1 MARLESGWMP
11 GVERVRSMAAGGLGV
26 PEDAMY
32 PQGIVQ
38 HVMAGYFA
46 GARQMMQSSAPGTVG
61 WHFSIARDG
70 RVMQHASIWDTM
82 QHAGAI
88 KNPDPGAQTLINRF
102 GNPNLWAIGIEHE
115 GFSIPVFSDT
125 GKRIDDF
132 IYDQAH
138 PWPEELITAS
148 IRVQRWVWNSCQ
160 WLIDLP
166 ASERQ
171 QRFVTHSMI
180 DRVTRAQDPGDLWNT
195 TVWHRVVNGA
205 LEPTPVPRPAPV
217 TPLPAPTPPPVPVPV
232 GPGGPPPARDDR
244 ARVIEALERLINELR
259 QG

>member
-1 MARLESGWMP
+1 MP
-11 GVERVRSMAAGGLGV
+11 GVERVPSAAAGGLGIA
-26 PEDAMY
+26 EDGMY

-61 WHFSIARDG
+61 WHFSIARNG

-82 QHAGAI
+82 QHAGAV
-88 KNPDPGAQTLINRF
+88 KNPDPSAQALINRF

-115 GFSIPVFSDT
+115 GFSIPVISDT

-132 IYDQAH
+132 LYDQAH
-138 PWPEELITAS
+138 PWPEGLIAAS
-148 IRVQRWVWNSCQ
+148 IRVQRWIWNSCQ
-160 WLIDLP
+160 WLLDLP
-166 ASERQ
+166 SAERQ
-171 QRFVTHSMI
+171 QRFLTHSMI
-180 DRVTRAQDPGDLWNT
+180 DRVTRPQDPGDLWNA

-205 LEPTPVPRPAPV
+205 LEPQAAPRPAPA
-217 TPLPAPTPPPVPVPV
+217 TPVPVPTPTPAPTPSPAPLPSPA
-232 GPGGPPPARDDR
+232 GPGGSGPARDDR
-244 ARVIEALERLINELR
+244 ARVIDALERLIAELR